1 MSENTFLDAMLIAK
15 LINKGKGESLPQYVQ
30 DGLFYYT
37 DKDIGKVGS
46 QAVIGK
52 GLDFSNGYTFE
63 VCAKITST
71 NNEYMR
77 LLEFAPYGSDIAS
90 ATVIASKNYG
100 YIDLA
105 VNGDWYHDDG
115 ASYAYPVG
123 RMMTISL
130 AADIS
135 NRVAYMYIDGE
146 LVVTIN
152 NINSSTSDMSAG
164 GWFYLGCGSVSYRL
178 LDGNVYSGRY
188 YNRMLSAAEMA
199 KNRAVDAERF
209 RQE

>member
-1 MSENTFLDAMLIAK
+1 MSVKYYKD
-15 LINKGKGESLPQYVQ
+15 GESIDISNIAIKGSGSTLPEYVQ
-30 DGLFYYT
+30 NGLFYYT
-37 DKDIGKVGS
+37 DRDIGKIGS
-46 QAVIGK
+46 QVLIGE

-77 LLEFAPYGSDIAS
+77 FLEFAPYGYDISS

-130 AADIS
+130 AADIP

-152 NINSSTSDMSAG
+152 NINSSTSGMSTG
-164 GWFYLGCGSVSYRL
+164 GWFYLGCGSVSDRV

-188 YNRMLSAAEMA
+188 YNRILSATEMTV
-199 KNRAVDAERF
+199 NRAVDVQMF
-209 RQE
+209 T